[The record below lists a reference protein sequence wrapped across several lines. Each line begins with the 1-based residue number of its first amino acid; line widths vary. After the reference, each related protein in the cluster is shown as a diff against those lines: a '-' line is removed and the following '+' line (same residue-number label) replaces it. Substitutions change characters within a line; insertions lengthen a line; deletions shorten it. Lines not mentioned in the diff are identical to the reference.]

1 MEKFSDSLMLN
12 TRKEILLLKE
22 ELEKVRTKTMKG
34 FDRLIYWLVGTW
46 VVVLI
51 SVLLIIKLFIIK

>member
-1 MEKFSDSLMLN
+1 MEKSSDALMLN

-22 ELEKVRTKTMKG
+22 ELEKARIKTMKG
-34 FDRLIYWLVGTW
+34 FDQLIYWLDGTR